1 MHYYQFSI
9 GDYRAATMHLSNEED
24 LAYRRLLDM
33 YYDTENKIPLDTQ
46 WVAKRLR
53 LATEVVDDVLK
64 DMFVKHE
71 DGWFHARCDDVI
83 QQYHAMAEKNRANG
97 RLGGR
102 KKNPVG
108 SESQPIAKATNN
120 YKPETINQE
129 PKKKATVVAAPEG
142 VSVEVWDSFVKQR
155 KAKRAQVTQLV
166 IAGIAKEAKEAGW
179 TLEAALQEVVVR
191 NWQSFKA
198 EWVAEKQ
205 TEAQRRQNVM
215 SQLTR
220 GLSTPKAAQP
230 FWSQSTTVIEEI
242 PNVEPKRL
250 L

>member
-1 MHYYQFSI
+1 VFQ
-9 GDYRAATMHLSNEED
+9 
-24 LAYRRLLDM
+24 
-33 YYDTENKIPLDTQ
+33 KI
-46 WVAKRLR
+46 
-53 LATEVVDDVLK
+53 
-64 DMFVKHE
+64 
-71 DGWFHARCDDVI
+71 I
-83 QQYHAMAEKNRANG
+83 
-97 RLGGR
+97 
-102 KKNPVG
+102 
-108 SESQPIAKATNN
+108 
-120 YKPETINQE
+120 
-129 PKKKATVVAAPEG
+129 
-142 VSVEVWDSFVKQR
+142 SVEVWDSFVKQR